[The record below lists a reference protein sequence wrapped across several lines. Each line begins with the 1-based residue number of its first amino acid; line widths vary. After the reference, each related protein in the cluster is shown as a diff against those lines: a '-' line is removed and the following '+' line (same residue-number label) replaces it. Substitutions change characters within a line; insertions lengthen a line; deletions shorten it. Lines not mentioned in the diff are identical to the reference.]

1 MECRAV
7 VSSLSDY
14 LDGRNIW
21 MSDDEVD
28 QIETHL
34 TSCPA
39 CRNLKLEFNE
49 IKNAACELPL
59 HTPPPALWTRISNAI
74 ESEISTGNRP
84 ARESQYASGWW
95 KRLTSRKFTFSLPQ
109 LAAAGAL
116 AAILIFGRVSGIF
129 GANPESLFK
138 EAQSATL
145 PKLRLPEEDKIKAD
159 LEPLLKAVNE
169 RKAQWDAQRRADFER
184 RMNKIE
190 ESLELCRSSKLEGDL
205 NDSGR
210 LEMIR
215 ALYDEQRQLL
225 EDVQRLKW

>member
-14 LDGRNIW
+14 LDGRNVW
-21 MSDDEVD
+21 MSDDEVE

-34 TSCPA
+34 TNCPA
-39 CRNLKLEFNE
+39 CRNLKLEFSE

-59 HTPPPALWTRISNAI
+59 HAPTPALWTRISNAI
-74 ESEISTGNRP
+74 ESETSTENKP
-84 ARESQYASGWW
+84 VREIQYASGWW
-95 KRLTSRKFTFSLPQ
+95 NWLTSRKFTFSLPQ

-116 AAILIFGRVSGIF
+116 ATILIFGKVSGIF
-129 GANPESLFK
+129 GANPEPLNLK
-138 EAQSATL
+138 DGQSAL
-145 PKLRLPEEDKIKAD
+145 LLPEEDKIKAD
-159 LEPLLKAVNE
+159 LERLLQAVNT
-169 RKAQWDAQRRADFER
+169 RKAQWDSQRRAEFEQ
-184 RMNKIE
+184 RMNKID
-190 ESLELCRSSKLEGDL
+190 ESLALCRRSKLEGDP

-210 LEMIR
+210 QEMIR

>member
-34 TSCPA
+34 TNCPT
-39 CRNLKLEFNE
+39 CRNLKLEFSE

-59 HTPPPALWTRISNAI
+59 HTPAPALWTRISNAI
-74 ESEISTGNRP
+74 ESEVSTGNRP
-84 ARESQYASGWW
+84 VRETQNTSGWW
-95 KRLTSRKFTFSLPQ
+95 SWLSSRRFTFSLPQ

-116 AAILIFGRVSGIF
+116 AAVLIFGRVSGIF
-129 GANPESLFK
+129 GANPVNLK
-138 EAQSATL
+138 DAQSALLL
-145 PKLRLPEEDKIKAD
+145 PDEDRLKAD
-159 LEPLLKAVNE
+159 LESRLRVINA
-169 RKAQWDAQRRADFER
+169 RKAQWDSQMRADFEQ

-190 ESLELCRSSKLEGDL
+190 ESLELCRHKKLEDDPD
-205 NDSGR
+205 DSGR
-210 LEMIR
+210 QEMIR
-215 ALYDEQRQLL
+215 ALYHEQRQLL
-225 EDVQRLKW
+225 EDVEKLKW